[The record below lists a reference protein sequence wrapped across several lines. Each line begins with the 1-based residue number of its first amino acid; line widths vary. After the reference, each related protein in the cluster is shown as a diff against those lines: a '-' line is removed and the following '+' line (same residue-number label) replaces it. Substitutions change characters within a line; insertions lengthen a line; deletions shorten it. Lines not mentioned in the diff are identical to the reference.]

1 MGAVKQFR
9 LTVLLAAAI
18 AVFSGCAPNL
28 ADPVTGSDGAKAPVN
43 VGIITST
50 TGPLAAFGEQYTE
63 GFKAGL
69 DYATGGAGV
78 VDGREINVTWEDDQ
92 GNPDTAVSKAKNL
105 IGQGYRILAGTVVS
119 SIATA
124 LAEQA
129 AQNQVL
135 YIAGPAGADVVT
147 GVNEYTF
154 RSGRQIYQDVATA
167 ATFIG
172 APAGLKILVFAQD
185 TAYGQSY
192 LAGVSRFFGSRGAE
206 VDGVLVAEDA
216 TEFTPFA
223 QRIAQADADLLFVA
237 WPGATSAAMWA
248 ALEEQAV
255 LDNVAVVSAMGDR
268 AAHGGF
274 GSRSA
279 EIGFLSHYFPAA
291 TDNEASRAM
300 IEYLASRGVQADLFS
315 PDGFVAAQMIVRA
328 IEEGGD
334 VVDAMITSLE
344 GWTFDS
350 VKGSLTIR
358 ADDHALIQPMF
369 QARLTQDADGTWVP
383 ELVRT
388 VDAETVAPPVD
399 PQP

>member
-9 LTVLLAAAI
+9 LTVLLVAALA
-18 AVFSGCAPNL
+18 ALSGCAPSL
-28 ADPVTGSDGAKAPVN
+28 ADPVTTSDGKTPVN

-69 DYATGGAGV
+69 DYATGGAGT
-78 VDGREINVTWEDDQ
+78 VDGREITVTWEDDQ

-105 IGQGYRILAGTVVS
+105 IGQGYQILAGTVVS

-129 AQNQVL
+129 AQNRIL
-135 YIAGPAGADVVT
+135 YIAGPAGADIVT
-147 GVNEYTF
+147 GLNKYTF

-172 APAGLKILVFAQD
+172 TPAGMKILVFAQD

-192 LAGVSRFFGSRGAE
+192 LSGVSTFFGSRGATVE
-206 VDGVLVAEDA
+206 GVLVAEDA

-223 QRIAQADADLLFVA
+223 QQIAQAEAGLLFVA

-248 ALEEQAV
+248 ALEEQSV
-255 LDNVAVVSAMGDR
+255 LDDVAVVSAMGDR

-274 GSRSA
+274 GPQSDR
-279 EIGFLSHYFPAA
+279 IGFLSHYFPAA
-291 TDNEASRAM
+291 TDNAVSRAM
-300 IEYLASRGVQADLFS
+300 IQYLEAHQAEADLFS
-315 PDGFVAAQMIVRA
+315 PDGFVAAQMVVRA

-334 VVDAMITSLE
+334 VVDDMISALE

-358 ADDHALIQPMF
+358 MDDHALIQPMF
-369 QARLTQDADGTWVP
+369 QARLRQDAGGTWFP
-383 ELVRT
+383 ELVHT
-388 VDAETVAPPVD
+388 VDARTVAPPVD